1 MNLFVQFKKIANF
14 YFLLIILLQLI
25 PGIAPSDGA
34 VTSSFPLIFVIGLSM
49 IKDGYEDYI
58 RHK

>member
-1 MNLFVQFKKIANF
+1 MNLFVQFKKIANL

-25 PGIAPSDGA
+25 PDIAPSGGA
-34 VTSSFPLIFVIGLSM
+34 VASSFPLIFVIGLSM

>member
-25 PGIAPSDGA
+25 PGIAPSGGA